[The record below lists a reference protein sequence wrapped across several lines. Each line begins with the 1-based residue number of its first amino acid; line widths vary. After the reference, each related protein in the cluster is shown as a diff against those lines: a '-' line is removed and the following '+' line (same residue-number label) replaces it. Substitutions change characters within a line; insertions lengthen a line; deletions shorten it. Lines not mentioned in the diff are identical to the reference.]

1 MSLKDIAIV
10 GAGGLGKEIAV
21 LIHQINQQ
29 ELTWNVIGYFDD
41 ALPVGKKVVG
51 HLVLGNINE
60 LNAFN
65 NLLHVVIAIGD
76 PVIKS
81 KIASGVTNSNI
92 QYPVLVHPKA
102 SVGIG
107 IELGKGVTV
116 TAGCHLTADIKVRD
130 HVLLNLN
137 STVGHDV
144 TIGKFSCIMP
154 GVHLSGFVSIG
165 ESVLIGTGASV
176 LQNLN
181 IGDFA
186 RVGAGAIVTKD
197 VEVKSTV
204 KGVPARK

>member
-10 GAGGLGKEIAV
+10 GGGGLGKEIAV
-21 LIHQINQQ
+21 LIHQINQHR
-29 ELTWNVIGYFDD
+29 LTWNVIGFYDD
-41 ALPVGKKVVG
+41 SLPVGKKVVG
-51 HLVLGNINE
+51 HLVLGNIDA
-60 LNAFN
+60 LNRVDYD
-65 NLLHVVIAIGD
+65 LHLIIAIGD
-76 PVIKS
+76 PIVKS
-81 KIASGVTNSNI
+81 TIVSRVTNPKVT
-92 QYPVLVHPKA
+92 YPILVHPSA
-102 SVGIG
+102 S
-107 IELGKGVTV
+107 LGFEIVLGSGTII
-116 TAGCHLTADIKVRD
+116 TAGCHLTADVKVDD
-130 HVLLNLN
+130 HVLINLN

-144 TIGKFSCIMP
+144 RIGKFSCIMP

-186 RVGAGAIVTKD
+186 RVGAGAIVTRD